1 MAKFDESLRW
11 LSLHRIRTSYLQLQ
25 VKLFGREPCTSVFK
39 YDVRLLCREGSAETF
54 IKFCPSA
61 AASPYRRPSHKIVQ
75 KQHLKTNRKMFV
87 TPQQM
92 GKI

>member
-11 LSLHRIRTSYLQLQ
+11 LSLHRIRTSYLQLP

-61 AASPYRRPSHKIVQ
+61 AASQTSFCLFLDAASELFYE
-75 KQHLKTNRKMFV
+75 
-87 TPQQM
+87 
-92 GKI
+92 